1 VRFSVLAFVPSEE
14 PKCMLYAFKKMTAI
28 TNDNTRTPIGAIV
41 AIIGISAIAS
51 LFLCWLVYYH
61 APADVAGTHLLFL
74 PALNALL
81 NALSSI
87 ALVVGFCF
95 IRAKQISRHR
105 MAMFI
110 AFIFSALFLV
120 TYITNHALHGDMHF
134 QGQGFSR
141 VVYFP
146 LLISHIGLSVVALPM
161 ILITF
166 FLSLTG
172 RFPAHRR
179 LARFTFPIWLYV
191 SVTGVIVYMMLAA
204 VR

>member
-1 VRFSVLAFVPSEE
+1 
-14 PKCMLYAFKKMTAI
+14 MNTA
-28 TNDNTRTPIGAIV
+28 TRENTRTPISAIV
-41 AIIGISAIAS
+41 AIIVISAVAS

-61 APADVAGTHLLFL
+61 APADVAGTRLLFL

-81 NALSSI
+81 NGLSAI
-87 ALVVGFCF
+87 ALVIGFFF
-95 IRAKQISRHR
+95 IRAKRISEHR
-105 MAMFI
+105 AAMFI
-110 AFIFSALFLV
+110 AFIFSTLFLV

-134 QGQGFSR
+134 QGQGFVR
-141 VVYFP
+141 YVYFP

-179 LARFTFPIWLYV
+179 LARFTFPVWLYV
-191 SVTGVIVYMMLAA
+191 SVTGVIVYAMLAGY
-204 VR
+204 R